1 MTDSNSVDKIQAEYH
16 KKLKEVEAKLAAK
29 HKELNK
35 IEQRIRHETKK
46 IYDANH
52 PSSTASLKAK
62 RAELNV
68 SILKLKKD
76 IKKIN
81 KEKIKRLKKL

>member
-16 KKLKEVEAKLAAK
+16 KKLKGVEAKLATK

-35 IEQRIRHETKK
+35 IEQRIRHESKK
-46 IYDANH
+46 IYDSNH

-62 RAELNV
+62 RADLNV

-81 KEKIKRLKKL
+81 KEKIKKLKKL

>member
-16 KKLKEVEAKLAAK
+16 KKLKEVEAKLATK
-29 HKELNK
+29 HKELNQ
-35 IEQRIRHETKK
+35 IEQRIRHESKK
-46 IYDANH
+46 IYDSNH
-52 PSSTASLKAK
+52 PSSTASLRAK
-62 RAELNV
+62 RAELNI

-81 KEKIKRLKKL
+81 KEKIKKLKKF